1 MIALF
6 WIVLWSGLASL
17 VVAAGV
23 TIHVK
28 RKIAIAAVRLTV
40 DDGVIEQILETG
52 VVVVDEEAPLDLKDI
67 DDEEERFW
75 SESWD
80 EPTEDW

>member
-6 WIVLWSGLASL
+6 WLVLWSGLASL
-17 VVAAGV
+17 VVAAGI
-23 TIHVK
+23 TVK
-28 RKIAIAAVRLTV
+28 RKIAIAAVSHTV

-52 VVVVDEEAPLDLKDI
+52 VVVVDDDEAALDLKDI
-67 DDEEERFW
+67 GDEEERFW

-80 EPTEDW
+80 EPTEEW